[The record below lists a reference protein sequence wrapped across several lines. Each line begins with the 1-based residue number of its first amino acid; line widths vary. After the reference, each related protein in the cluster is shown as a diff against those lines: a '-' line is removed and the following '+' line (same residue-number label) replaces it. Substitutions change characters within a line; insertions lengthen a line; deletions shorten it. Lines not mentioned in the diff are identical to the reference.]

1 MKRRMLAVVLLL
13 CLLTGCGTTAAE
25 KEVTVFE
32 ASFLTL
38 FDTVTFIKGT
48 AESKEAFEEKATL
61 IHDELQRYHQFFDIY
76 NDYEG
81 LNNIKTVNDQAGI
94 SPVTVDPEIIAL
106 LQDCVRYYEQTGGK
120 TNVAMGSVL
129 RLWHDARNDGIHD
142 PENAALP
149 EMERLE
155 EAAQYTDISGLVID
169 EANSTVYLSNPN
181 LRLDVGAVA
190 KGWSVQRVAEKLPSG
205 FLISVGG
212 NVCATGPKFEDTP
225 WVIGIQDP
233 ASDEY
238 LHTLYVNDFSVVT
251 SGDYQRAYMV
261 DGKMYHHIIDP
272 ETLMPAA
279 YWRSV
284 TVVCPDSGLADAMST
299 ALFLLPLEQGMALA
313 EKSNV
318 QALWVNAAGE
328 EFMTSRFAEMIRT

>member
-1 MKRRMLAVVLLL
+1 MLAVVLLL

-48 AESKEAFEEKATL
+48 AESKEAFEEKTTL

-81 LNNIKTVNDQAGI
+81 LNNIKTINDQAGV

-106 LQDCVRYYEQTGGK
+106 LQDCVHYYELTGGK

-129 RLWHDARNDGIHD
+129 RLWHDARKDGIHD
-142 PENAALP
+142 PENAELP
-149 EMERLE
+149 QMEKLE
-155 EAAQYTDISGLVID
+155 EAAKHTDISGLVID
-169 EANSTVYLSNPN
+169 ETNSTVYLSDPN

-313 EKSNV
+313 EECNV

-328 EFMTSRFAEMIRT
+328 EFMTSRFMEMIRT

>member
-1 MKRRMLAVVLLL
+1 MLAVVLLL

-48 AESKEAFEEKATL
+48 AESKEAFEEKTTL

-81 LNNIKTVNDQAGI
+81 LNNIKTINDQAGI

-129 RLWHDARNDGIHD
+129 RLWHEARNDGIHD

-149 EMERLE
+149 EMGRLE
-155 EAAQYTDISGLVID
+155 EAVRYTDISGLVID
-169 EANSTVYLSNPN
+169 ETNSTVYLSNPN

-318 QALWVNAAGE
+318 QALWVNASGE
-328 EFMTSRFAEMIRT
+328 EFMTSRFMAMIRT

>member
-1 MKRRMLAVVLLL
+1 MLAVVLLL

-233 ASDEY
+233 ASDKY

-313 EKSNV
+313 EESNV

>member
-1 MKRRMLAVVLLL
+1 MLAVVLLL

-48 AESKEAFEEKATL
+48 AESKEAFEEKTTL

-81 LNNIKTVNDQAGI
+81 LNNIKTINDQAGV

-142 PENAALP
+142 PENAVLP
-149 EMERLE
+149 EMGRLE
-155 EAAQYTDISGLVID
+155 EAARYTDIGGLVID
-169 EANSTVYLSNPN
+169 EVNSTVYLSNPN

-328 EFMTSRFAEMIRT
+328 EFMTSRFMEMIRT

>member
-1 MKRRMLAVVLLL
+1 MLAVVLLL

-129 RLWHDARNDGIHD
+129 RLWHDARKDGIHD
-142 PENAALP
+142 PENAELP
-149 EMERLE
+149 QMEKLE
-155 EAAQYTDISGLVID
+155 EAAKHTDISGLVID

>member
-1 MKRRMLAVVLLL
+1 MLAVVLLL

>member
-1 MKRRMLAVVLLL
+1 MLAVVLLL

-313 EKSNV
+313 EECNV
-318 QALWVNAAGE
+318 QALWVNASGE